1 MSEGG
6 PPTKLHLTSTVPII
20 CDSNAS
26 DCTLSAEIA
35 QTSSQ
40 IVLTTCKVKFHG
52 SWLAGKTESFDVAAT
67 TDFTND
73 GDQDDFLRII
83 IPSFHYGYTDWNNY
97 ADILSVKVI
106 KYKLL
111 EGCPKLK

>member
-1 MSEGG
+1 MSEGD

-20 CDSNAS
+20 CDNNSS
-26 DCTLSAEIA
+26 DCILSAEIA

-40 IVLTTCKVKFHG
+40 IVLTTCKVKFYG
-52 SWLAGKTESFDVAAT
+52 SWLAGKTETFEVAAT
-67 TDFTND
+67 RDFTND
-73 GDQDDFLRII
+73 GDQDVFLRIT
-83 IPSFHYGYTDWNNY
+83 IPEFLFDYTDWNNY

-111 EGCPKLK
+111 E